1 MIALKD
7 TRSQVQKFKYKF
19 KHHKKYSNFIMEW
32 PNKNANDLSCVRK
45 RREKVY
51 EGKAKYG
58 VYMISEV
65 RRAVEFS

>member
-7 TRSQVQKFKYKF
+7 TRNQVQKFKYKF

-32 PNKNANDLSCVRK
+32 PNKNANDLSCVKKEEK
-45 RREKVY
+45 RYTRVRRNTEY
-51 EGKAKYG
+51 
-58 VYMISEV
+58 ISEV